1 VTFNLAPTIEL
12 SDDRRSGR
20 SDQSSTARPNSF
32 GIKIL
37 TPKPKGLKI
46 LRTMFADPAP
56 SKTFRG
62 GGGGGYRNQA
72 VNFPKTKFAQ
82 LNLFSPTSPRFSQ
95 DETADVRYRSFASNR
110 IKQPSSRQART
121 ATG

>member
-1 VTFNLAPTIEL
+1 MTFNLAPTIEL
-12 SDDRRSGR
+12 SDDRRSER
-20 SDQSSTARPNSF
+20 SRQSSTPQPNSF

-37 TPKPKGLKI
+37 TPKSKGLKI
-46 LRTMFADPAP
+46 LRTIFADPAP
-56 SKTFRG
+56 SKAFRG
-62 GGGGGYRNQA
+62 MGGGGYRNQA
-72 VNFPKTKFAQ
+72 VNFPETKFAQ
-82 LNLFSPTSPRFSQ
+82 LNLFSPTSPRFSH